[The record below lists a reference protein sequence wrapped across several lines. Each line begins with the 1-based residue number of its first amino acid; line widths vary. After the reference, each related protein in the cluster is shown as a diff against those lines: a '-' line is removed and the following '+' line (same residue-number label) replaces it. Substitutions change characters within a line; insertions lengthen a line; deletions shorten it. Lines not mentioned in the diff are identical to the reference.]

1 MNKLLLNSLLGIS
14 LLFSGCAGF
23 QETGLNKPPFIAPT
37 PLSSKLNTIP
47 ELDGEPIY
55 VGVNSFKDLTGARKQ
70 SDNYASFSAAVTQGG
85 EAWLIESLLE
95 SNGWF
100 KVLERGQLDTVMRER
115 ALVQQTREDFTDD
128 DETGLK
134 PLLFAGLLIHGG
146 IISYDTNQV
155 SGGIGAAYLGIGA
168 HEQHRKDVVT
178 VSLRFVSTLTSE
190 ILLSSTVSKT
200 IYSTSVGSDVFKFVN
215 QALDPLEFEIGFAK
229 NELVSVATRAAIDL
243 AIVDLIEKGEK
254 KEMWKFK
261 SIPVKKNTT
270 PKKQEKEQ
278 EKTKSTATFKR
289 DKSPLSKIKR

>member
-1 MNKLLLNSLLGIS
+1 MNKLLLNSLLGVTF
-14 LLFSGCAGF
+14 LLSGCASF
-23 QETGLNKPPFIAPT
+23 QETGANKPPIVAPT
-37 PLSSKLNTIP
+37 PLINKLNKLP

-55 VGVNSFKDLTGARKQ
+55 IGVNSFKDLTGARKQ

-85 EAWLIESLLE
+85 EAWLIESLLD

-128 DETGLK
+128 DDTGLK

-146 IISYDTNQV
+146 IIGYDTNQV
-155 SGGIGAAYLGIGA
+155 SGGIGASYLGIGA

-200 IYSTSVGSDVFKFVN
+200 IYSTAVGSDVFKFVN
-215 QALDPLEFEIGFAK
+215 DALDPLEIEIGFAK

-261 SIPVKKNTT
+261 KQPIKEVPAPKTQQKK
-270 PKKQEKEQ
+270 
-278 EKTKSTATFKR
+278 EKTTANVRR
-289 DKSPLSKIKR
+289 DKSPLSRIKR

>member
-1 MNKLLLNSLLGIS
+1 MNKLLLNSLIGVTF
-14 LLFSGCAGF
+14 LLSGCASF
-23 QETGLNKPPFIAPT
+23 QETGANKPPVVAPT
-37 PLSSKLNTIP
+37 PLINKLSKLP

-55 VGVNSFKDLTGARKQ
+55 IGVNSFKDLTGARKQ

-85 EAWLIESLLE
+85 EAWLIESLLD

-128 DETGLK
+128 DDTGLK

-155 SGGIGAAYLGIGA
+155 SGGIGASYLGIGA

-200 IYSTSVGSDVFKFVN
+200 IYSTAVGSDVFKFVN
-215 QALDPLEFEIGFAK
+215 DALDPLEIEIGFAK

-243 AIVDLIEKGEK
+243 AIVDLIEKGENK
-254 KEMWKFK
+254 KMWKFK
-261 SIPVKKNTT
+261 KPLVKEAPE
-270 PKKQEKEQ
+270 PKTQQKK
-278 EKTKSTATFKR
+278 EKTTANVRR
-289 DKSPLSKIKR
+289 DKSRLSGIKR

>member
-1 MNKLLLNSLLGIS
+1 MKQLLNSLLS
-14 LLFSGCAGF
+14 LTLLSGCATF
-23 QETGLNKPPFIAPT
+23 NDSELNKPPIVAPT
-37 PLSSKLNTIP
+37 PLKNKLTTIP

-55 VGVNSFKDLTGARKQ
+55 IGVNSFKDLTGARKQ
-70 SDNYASFSAAVTQGG
+70 ADNYASFSSAVTQGG

-146 IISYDTNQV
+146 IISYDTNMI
-155 SGGIGAAYLGIGA
+155 SGGVGAAYLGIGA
-168 HEQHRKDVVT
+168 HEQYRKDVVT
-178 VSLRFVSTLTSE
+178 VSLRLVSTLTSE

-200 IYSTSVGSDVFKFVN
+200 IYSTSLGSDVFKFVN
-215 QALDPLEFEIGFAK
+215 QALDSLEFEIGYAK

-243 AIVDLIEKGEK
+243 AILDLIEKGEK
-254 KEMWKFK
+254 NKMWKFK
-261 SIPVKKNTT
+261 KSTVKKL
-270 PKKQEKEQ
+270 PKITEKEQ
-278 EKTKSTATFKR
+278 VKKE
-289 DKSPLSKIKR
+289 PLSKNKKYKSSFNKIKR